1 MRFFSYLILTF
12 CIFWNAGANAAE
24 TFSVLASDIYV
35 IDGDTV
41 GIGDSRYRLAGI
53 DACERAQ
60 RAINASGR
68 QPSGQDINAQMV
80 SSGWAVAYYSGRY
93 PETRH
98 FADVS
103 AIAQSQ
109 GAGLWAGEFV
119 IPSQH
124 RKNPDATP
132 DTQSLSI
139 WGQLAAFILSL

>member
-53 DACERAQ
+53 DACEREQ

-68 QPSGQDINAQMV
+68 YFDC
-80 SSGWAVAYYSGRY
+80 
-93 PETRH
+93 
-98 FADVS
+98 
-103 AIAQSQ
+103 
-109 GAGLWAGEFV
+109 GAAG
-119 IPSQH
+119 
-124 RKNPDATP
+124 TGYL
-132 DTQSLSI
+132 QSLLVGEVTI
-139 WGQLAAFILSL
+139 LTLGIDRYGRHLAVLYSQ